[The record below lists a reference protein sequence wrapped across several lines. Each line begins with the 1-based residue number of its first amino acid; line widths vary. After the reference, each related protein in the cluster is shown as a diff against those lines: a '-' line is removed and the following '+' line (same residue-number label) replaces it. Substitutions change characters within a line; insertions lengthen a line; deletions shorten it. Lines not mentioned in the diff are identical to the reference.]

1 MGNVTRYPDGT
12 FCWVDLGTTDP
23 AGARR
28 FYGGLF
34 GWEFVDTPSPDGAI
48 YTLCRLDGRDVTAIH
63 EHTPDEGS
71 GWTSYVAVD
80 DVEAATNRAVLLGAR
95 LTIEPFDIPGAARMA
110 EVVDPAGAMVALW
123 QEAGHIGAGVVNEF
137 GTWTWT
143 ELVAQDLDAAIRFYG
158 DLFGWTASD
167 LPTPARRVSFSK
179 DARLVAGGHVPT
191 AGERP
196 DPPLG
201 RRVPRRRRGR
211 ERGAGGGARW
221 AGRLRAHGHPDRALR
236 DRGGPGRRPVD
247 DHPLRSRGP
256 ERLEPAVNVR

>member
-28 FYGGLF
+28 LYGGLF
-34 GWEFVDTPSPDGAI
+34 SWEFVDTPSPDGAI

-95 LTIEPFDIPGAARMA
+95 LTMEPFDIPGAARMA
-110 EVVDPAGAMVALW
+110 EIVDPAGAMVALW
-123 QEAGHIGAGVVNEF
+123 QEDGHIGAGVVNEF

-196 DPPLG
+196 DPRWDVAFRVADVDASAARAEELG
-201 RRVPRRRRGR
+201 GRVVFGPMDIPIGR
-211 ERGAGGGARW
+211 FAIVA
-221 AGRLRAHGHPDRALR
+221 D
-236 DRGGPGRRPVD
+236 PVGV
-247 DHPLRSRGP
+247 PSTITRFEAEVRS
-256 ERLEPAVNVR
+256 VSSQQ